1 MIKEVTGDLLT
12 CGANIICHQV
22 NYLGVMGGGV
32 AYSIRKKMLSD
43 ENFAQYKD
51 FCAKNGSKTLG
62 RVLWLYP
69 GQKFY
74 PTQAIANLFSQR
86 TKEDDNGNLTS
97 YSALKRCL
105 KSVEGYARKHNLTV
119 AVPAKIG
126 CGIAGGD
133 WQYVQSIIRDIFVDS
148 PVELTIVY
156 WRPSTV

>member
-1 MIKEVTGDLLT
+1 MRIPS
-12 CGANIICHQV
+12 A
-22 NYLGVMGGGV
+22 
-32 AYSIRKKMLSD
+32 KKMLSD

-97 YSALKRCL
+97 YSALKLCL

-133 WQYVQSIIRDIFVDS
+133 WQYVQSIIRDIFADS
-148 PVELTIVY
+148 PVELTIVH